1 MVKVYEVDLN
11 AMDGLESLVMK
22 VIWKSVIR
30 YKKEN
35 LLKLSLEMDTLSN
48 KSQLKIFTVQN
59 LV

>member
-1 MVKVYEVDLN
+1 MVKVYEVDLSV
-11 AMDGLESLVMK
+11 MDGLESLVMK